1 MIVTKSSALYSLR
14 NYISDI
20 KYSCQLI
27 TDRTRYRV
35 SRNRV
40 PTGNNSLTL
49 CRFLLHKSDK
59 DVRIE
64 KDFKDVGTVE
74 EIIG

>member
-1 MIVTKSSALYSLR
+1 MSTYNRQNPIQGVKE
-14 NYISDI
+14 
-20 KYSCQLI
+20 SC
-27 TDRTRYRV
+27 
-35 SRNRV
+35 SNRKQF
-40 PTGNNSLTL
+40 SKTL
-49 CRFLLHKSDK
+49 CRFLLHKCDK